1 LLHRLWQEDTMA
13 ERNDSKGKDRY
24 AAPAPKTEDQLS
36 PGKVVRDLQRSSRSE
51 RLGDSTPTG
60 PATSSPVDP
69 DAV

>member
-1 LLHRLWQEDTMA
+1 MA
-13 ERNDSKGKDRY
+13 ERNDSKRKDRDDP
-24 AAPAPKTEDQLS
+24 APAPDAEDQLS

>member
-1 LLHRLWQEDTMA
+1 MA
-13 ERNDSKGKDRY
+13 ERNDSKRKDHDE
-24 AAPAPKTEDQLS
+24 PAPQTEDQLS
-36 PGKVVRDLQRSSRSE
+36 PGKLVRDLQRSSRSE